1 VADGWLD
8 LAASARF
15 SAQKLTKVSLAES
28 ERLLFDLYCLEPGQ
42 AQKVHSHDG
51 IDKVYVVLSGL
62 PTVQL
67 GDESR
72 PLGPGLAA
80 YAAAGLPHGV
90 RNDGSE
96 RATLLVFQ
104 ARSLGPTSVA
114 S

>member
-1 VADGWLD
+1 LWLHPAE
-8 LAASARF
+8 LASFSSA
-15 SAQKLTKVSLAES
+15 KLTKVGLAAS

-42 AQKVHSHDG
+42 AQKVHAHDD
-51 IDKVYVVLSGL
+51 IDKLYVVASGL

-72 PLGPGLAA
+72 SLSPGLAA
-80 YAAAGLPHGV
+80 FAPAGLLHGV

-104 ARSLGPTSVA
+104 ARSPQPGGERS
-114 S
+114 